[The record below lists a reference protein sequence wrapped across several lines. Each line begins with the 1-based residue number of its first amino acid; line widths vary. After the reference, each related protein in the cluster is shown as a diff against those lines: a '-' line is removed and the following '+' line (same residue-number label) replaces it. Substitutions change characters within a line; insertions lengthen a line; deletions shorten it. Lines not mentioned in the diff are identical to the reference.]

1 MPLSKLNVREYADL
15 VNLEIRNY
23 GTLFVRG
30 LNGIDITD
38 AEKTILLTA
47 GEDYYGKE
55 GVNYLYY
62 FYQKID
68 ANNQVVIDEFIRLK
82 ADSLERA
89 IIPGLRQTTLTTL
102 EYERITQIMDYKV
115 LGGLWSKAWNA
126 YFSLAPGEKKQ
137 VELAGKEMVS
147 GNLIVGKPNAYLAF
161 FNGQP
166 ISLNTSEQE

>member
-38 AEKTILLTA
+38 AEKTLLLTA

-62 FYQKID
+62 FY
-68 ANNQVVIDEFIRLK
+68 
-82 ADSLERA
+82 
-89 IIPGLRQTTLTTL
+89 
-102 EYERITQIMDYKV
+102 
-115 LGGLWSKAWNA
+115 
-126 YFSLAPGEKKQ
+126 
-137 VELAGKEMVS
+137 
-147 GNLIVGKPNAYLAF
+147 
-161 FNGQP
+161 
-166 ISLNTSEQE
+166 